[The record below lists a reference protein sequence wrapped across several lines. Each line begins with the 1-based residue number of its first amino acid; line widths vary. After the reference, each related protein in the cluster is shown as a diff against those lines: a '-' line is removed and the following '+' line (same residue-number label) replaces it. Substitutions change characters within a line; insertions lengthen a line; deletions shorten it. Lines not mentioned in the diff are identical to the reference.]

1 MVTPSGTIRLC
12 LCPIVGGNWNNSG
25 LSGVRTRNLNNVRSN
40 SNNNVG
46 GRDCKSSYFKKWID
60 RDMVSG
66 FLAKYIKTSIV
77 VGTAE
82 ALKGLHLKRYGNLY
96 DEVISSENMFNAFR
110 DSKNNK
116 RNKKTVYQFEL
127 NFGKEMGDLIL
138 ELRQGTYEPKPYNK
152 FIVYEPKKREIFAP
166 AFRDIV
172 VQHALYR
179 VVYPIFEKGFI
190 TQSHGCRKHHGCQS
204 ASEYLQTVMRD
215 SDPESYFLQL
225 DIRKYFYSF
234 DRAALK
240 GMLERKI
247 KDKAVIDLLMQFTKY
262 DSDKGVP
269 IGNLLSQLYGLI
281 YLNPLDHFV
290 KRELKVKN
298 YVRYVDDFVLVGLTL
313 EQSKEYLSRIKD
325 FLKGELGLELSKAT
339 RAKIKRGI
347 NFVGYRTWQSHKLVR
362 KYAMH
367 KFRRACKKEKVESI
381 ASMLGHAKNT
391 QTIPYYKRILEE
403 CDMVQ
408 KLPTKIQRS
417 LT

>member
-1 MVTPSGTIRLC
+1 
-12 LCPIVGGNWNNSG
+12 
-25 LSGVRTRNLNNVRSN
+25 
-40 SNNNVG
+40 
-46 GRDCKSSYFKKWID
+46 
-60 RDMVSG
+60 MVSG
-66 FLAKYIKTSIV
+66 FLAKYLKTSIV

-82 ALKGLHLKRYGNLY
+82 ALKGLHLKRYGHLY
-96 DEVISSENMFNAFR
+96 DEVISSENLFHAFR
-110 DSKNNK
+110 ESKNNK

-179 VVYPIFEKGFI
+179 VIYTIFEKGFI

-234 DRAALK
+234 DRAVLRQL
-240 GMLERKI
+240 LEKKI

-298 YVRYVDDFVLVGLTL
+298 YVRYVDDFVLVGLTF
-313 EQSKEYLSRIKD
+313 EQTSEYLSKISK
-325 FLKGELGLELSKAT
+325 FLKEELNLELSKVT
-339 RAKIKRGI
+339 RARIKRGI
-347 NFVGYRTWQSHKLVR
+347 NFVGYRTWQSYKLVR
-362 KYAMH
+362 KYSMY
-367 KFRRACKKEKVESI
+367 KFRRACKKMKIESI
-381 ASMLGHAKNT
+381 VSMLGNAKGT
-391 QTIPYYKRILEE
+391 QTIKYYKKILEE
-403 CDMVQ
+403 YNLI
-408 KLPTKIQRS
+408 KSLPIKAQTNLLIIN
-417 LT
+417 